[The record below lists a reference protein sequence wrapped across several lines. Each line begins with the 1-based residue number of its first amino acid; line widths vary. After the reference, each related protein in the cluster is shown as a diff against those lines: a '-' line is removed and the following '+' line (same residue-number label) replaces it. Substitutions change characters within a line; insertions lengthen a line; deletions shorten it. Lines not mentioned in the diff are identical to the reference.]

1 MIVHCDPPPCVLVVQ
16 LPAGMEGSFAV
27 QRDAGDW
34 LMSIEGDTTHAS
46 LAPHRAALF
55 ALAENA
61 VDFAQR
67 CDELVPVYLG
77 GKPVTYS
84 VVQLRSRAR
93 PVEDL
98 TPEGIQLVIPG
109 AERQQPSKSTQLNL
123 F

>member
-1 MIVHCDPPPCVLVVQ
+1 MIVHTDPPPCVLVPS
-16 LPAGMEGSFAV
+16 LPEGTEGHYAV

-34 LMSIEGDTTHAS
+34 LISIEGTTYAS

-67 CDELVPVYLG
+67 CDELVSVYLG

-84 VVQLRSRAR
+84 VVQVRSRAR
-93 PVEDL
+93 PAEDL